1 MKIEMKEREKENNNN
16 MEKTEIKAQG
26 ITLVALVI
34 TVVILIILA
43 TVTVNV
49 AFGDGGLIDQAK
61 LAAEKTANSIYD
73 EEASLANLTAY
84 LNSELWGSEIE
95 SPNPNQNEIVDPE
108 PTEDTE
114 DPVISSF
121 TETEVTENSITVS
134 VTATDN
140 SDGALKYEYK
150 IGNGSYTTG
159 GATYTFSGLEAST
172 QYTLTVKV
180 TDEAGNSKESS
191 INVSTIAKPGIGA
204 DEIKKAPASYYGKV
218 VTGYTCDSPGVT
230 TWRIFYADESNIY
243 LIADDYIS
251 AENAPD
257 GQGGSKLYKNST
269 YKLSFDD
276 VYKDYSGAS
285 WISQNSKGAK
295 WLSGFL
301 NANSYNTSSSTNENI
316 RAVAYMMDT
325 NVWSIY
331 AGEDAEYAMGGP
343 TLELFCASYKDTHLN
358 RYIECSVTNANGYS
372 VKWSDAG
379 SYSIYISGLT
389 PGEFNKIYIKSDFDK
404 ADFMWLASPSANDSS
419 AVGAVRYDGYV
430 DYNNYGSFSPG
441 LRPLV
446 CLRSEVQLEAVD
458 ENTYKIVE

>member
-1 MKIEMKEREKENNNN
+1 MKIEMKEREKENN

-95 SPNPNQNEIVDPE
+95 LPNPNQNEIVDPE

-121 TETEVTENSITVS
+121 TETDVTENSITVS

-140 SDGALKYEYK
+140 SGGALKYEYK
-150 IGNGSYTTG
+150 IGSGSYTTG
-159 GATYTFSGLEAST
+159 GTTYTFSGLEAST
-172 QYTLTVKV
+172 QYTLTVKI
-180 TDEAGNSKESS
+180 TDEAGNSEESS
-191 INVSTIAKPGIGA
+191 IDVSTIAKPGIEA
-204 DEIKKAPASYYGKV
+204 EEIKKAPASYYGKV
-218 VTGYTCDSPGVT
+218 VTGYTCNSPGVT

-257 GQGGSKLYKNST
+257 GQGGSKLYENST
-269 YKLSFDD
+269 YSLSFDD
-276 VYKDYSGAS
+276 VFQDYSGAS

-295 WLSGFL
+295 WLNEFL
-301 NANSYNTSSSTNENI
+301 NANSYNTSSSTRTNI
-316 RAVAYMMDT
+316 RAVAYLMDT

-343 TLELFCASYKDTHLN
+343 TLELFCASYKDTHPD
-358 RYIECSVTNANGYS
+358 RYIECSVTSSYGYS

-379 SYSIYISGLT
+379 SYGTYISGLT
-389 PGEFNKIYIKSDFDK
+389 PDEFNKIYIKSDTDK
-404 ADFMWLASPSANDSS
+404 ASALWLASPSAYDSDNVMDAAYRGRVDNGNYND
-419 AVGAVRYDGYV
+419 DG
-430 DYNNYGSFSPG
+430 PG

>member
-1 MKIEMKEREKENNNN
+1 MKGTK
-16 MEKTEIKAQG
+16 G

-43 TVTVNV
+43 TVTINV

-84 LNSELWGSEIE
+84 LNEELGGSEIE
-95 SPNPNQNEIVDPE
+95 PPNPNQNEIVDPE

-134 VTATDN
+134 VMATDN
-140 SDGALKYEYK
+140 SDGSLKYEYK
-150 IGNGSYTTG
+150 IGSGSYTTG
-159 GATYTFSGLEAST
+159 GTTFTFSGLEAST
-172 QYTLTVKV
+172 QYTLIVKV

-257 GQGGSKLYKNST
+257 GQGGSKLAYINESLYRLQFKNI
-269 YKLSFDD
+269 YR
-276 VYKDYSGAS
+276 DYPGAS

-295 WLSGFL
+295 WLNGFL
-301 NANSYNTSSSTNENI
+301 GSNSYNTSISTNTNI
-316 RAVAYMMDT
+316 QAVAYMMDT
-325 NVWSIY
+325 NAWSIY
-331 AGEDAEYAMGGP
+331 AGDNAEYAIGGP
-343 TLELFCASYKDTHLN
+343 TLELFCASYKDTHPD
-358 RYIECSVTNANGYS
+358 RYIECSVTNSYGYS
-372 VKWSDAG
+372 IRWSDG
-379 SYSIYISGLT
+379 SYSISIFGLT
-389 PGEFNKIYIKSDFDK
+389 PDEFNKIYIKSDQDK
-404 ADFMWLASPSANDSS
+404 ADAMWLASPSAHFSS
-419 AVGAVRYDGYV
+419 YVISADYNGYV
-430 DYNNYGSFSPG
+430 NYNSHINNGPG
-441 LRPLV
+441 LRPIV
-446 CLRSEVQLEAVD
+446 CLKSEVQLEKVD
-458 ENTYKIVE
+458 ENTYRIVE

>member
-1 MKIEMKEREKENNNN
+1 M
-16 MEKTEIKAQG
+16 
-26 ITLVALVI
+26 
-34 TVVILIILA
+34 
-43 TVTVNV
+43 
-49 AFGDGGLIDQAK
+49 
-61 LAAEKTANSIYD
+61 
-73 EEASLANLTAY
+73 
-84 LNSELWGSEIE
+84 
-95 SPNPNQNEIVDPE
+95 
-108 PTEDTE
+108 
-114 DPVISSF
+114 
-121 TETEVTENSITVS
+121 S

-140 SDGALKYEYK
+140 SGGALKYEYK
-150 IGNGSYTTG
+150 IGSGSYTTG
-159 GATYTFSGLEAST
+159 GTTFTYSGLTAST

-204 DEIKKAPASYYGKV
+204 DEIKKAPSSYYGKV

-257 GQGGSKLYKNST
+257 GKGGSKLYKHST
-269 YKLSFDD
+269 YQLSFDD

-301 NANSYNTSSSTNENI
+301 NANSYNTSSSTNINI

-331 AGEDAEYAMGGP
+331 AGDNAEYAIGGP
-343 TLELFCASYKDTHLN
+343 TLELFCASYKDTHPN

-379 SYSIYISGLT
+379 SYSNYISGLARD
-389 PGEFNKIYIKSDFDK
+389 EFNKIYIKSDTDN
-404 ADFMWLASPSANDSS
+404 ATALWLASPSADYSNGVVYAYSYGNVGSTDSYS
-419 AVGAVRYDGYV
+419 SYLG
-430 DYNNYGSFSPG
+430 F
-441 LRPLV
+441 RPLV